1 MMDDF
6 SNLKIEINDVEA
18 MEILESVGILNNS
31 CHVISGSGWGWYLDP
46 DVNEMV
52 RIARGTEI
60 IPVSNESDEKDRI
73 LVRAPFRFILIE
85 EKEVEEVGWN

>member
-1 MMDDF
+1 MNEF
-6 SNLKIEINDVEA
+6 SDLKIDMSDA
-18 MEILESVGILNNS
+18 DFLDILESAGILSNS

-52 RIARGTEI
+52 RLARGTEI
-60 IPVSNESDEKDRI
+60 IPISSEADEKDRI